1 MKVCHNNTISYI
13 IDDILITG
21 FQLKSG
27 NNFISTQLS
36 SPNSDQVI
44 IMYML
49 MISFGITIQY
59 TGHSLLYTFW
69 ISTTALSLLLLL
81 IIIFFFSF
89 HFHWSFVT
97 RFMGQ
102 TSFGGLWYL
111 YLAFRAWF
119 VSLSLSFLPLMST
132 YDFFPL
138 VSLTVP
144 ISTSKPHPSSLKEE
158 LQHYFIGSSS
168 QNSLNDKR
176 DAKSRFGAKGISSGK
191 VYIKLSILNLSQ
203 WVYWLLCCVLKLV

>member
-1 MKVCHNNTISYI
+1 MGLQYNTQVTHYC
-13 IDDILITG
+13 TP
-21 FQLKSG
+21 FEYQLLHSPSSSSSSSFSSSP
-27 NNFISTQLS
+27 FISIEVS
-36 SPNSDQVI
+36 SLDSWERHRLEG
-44 IMYML
+44 Y
-49 MISFGITIQY
+49 GTY
-59 TGHSLLYTFW
+59 TLPLEP
-69 ISTTALSLLLLL
+69 
-81 IIIFFFSF
+81 
-89 HFHWSFVT
+89 
-97 RFMGQ
+97 
-102 TSFGGLWYL
+102 GL
-111 YLAFRAWF
+111 
-119 VSLSLSFLPLMST
+119 SLSLSFLPLMST

-203 WVYWLLCCVLKLV
+203 